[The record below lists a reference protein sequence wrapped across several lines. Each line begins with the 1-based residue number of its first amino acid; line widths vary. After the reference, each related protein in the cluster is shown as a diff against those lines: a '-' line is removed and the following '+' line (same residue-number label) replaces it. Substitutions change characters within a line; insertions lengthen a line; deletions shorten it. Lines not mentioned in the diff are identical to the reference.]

1 MQSSIST
8 DALMQEFWLLAD
20 TARTETEYVAD
31 AKLLRLAGASFQ
43 TLQRIFIQ
51 YRYFTMF
58 YITDLALLVA
68 KLPFGE
74 LRSLLAD
81 FLNDELG
88 NGDSACSHAN
98 LYDGFLMSIGLRE
111 DELDLFPNH
120 ENLLLLKDLQNR
132 VNSHSSAYA
141 IGLRGMG
148 GECLCQVY
156 LSAMHSHFIKNP
168 TIQAIKERVAWTFWD
183 IHTGEVDIGHREKL
197 KQAIGEFV
205 GTRPSELEDLV
216 RGYKDAKRIFDR
228 FWENIYAEHFP
239 DAAIAGAAWGESRGP
254 ASSRH
259 QVC

>member
-1 MQSSIST
+1 MQTLMST
-8 DALMQEFWLLAD
+8 DGLMEEFWALAD

-31 AKLLRLAGASFQ
+31 ARLIRLAGAPFE
-43 TLQRIFIQ
+43 TLQRIFVQ

-88 NGDSACSHAN
+88 NGDSAGSHAN
-98 LYDGFLMSIGLRE
+98 LYDSFLTSIGLRG

-120 ENLLLLKDLQNR
+120 ENMLLLRDLQER
-132 VNSHSSAYA
+132 VTTQSSAYA

-156 LSAMHSHFIKNP
+156 LSAMHSHFTKNP
-168 TIQAIKERVAWTFWD
+168 SVKAIRDKVEWTFWD
-183 IHTGEVDIGHREKL
+183 IHTGEVDIAHREKL
-197 KQAIGEFV
+197 KQALGDFV
-205 GTRPSELEDLV
+205 RHRPEELLDLV
-216 RGYKDAKRIFDR
+216 SGYKDAKRIFDR
-228 FWENIYAEHFP
+228 FWENIYSEHFSDVRATVAEP
-239 DAAIAGAAWGESRGP
+239 RLAV
-254 ASSRH
+254 SSG
-259 QVC
+259 QQNC